1 MIGDSPGS
9 AGGSITGG
17 SGTQVGCGGF
27 SLGGMSTGGSVGEV
41 GGGCIGGMGW
51 GAGNG
56 MGISSIKKAKLWWP
70 KLARTWRRDCQTKPH
85 SHSVICTAR
94 SGTGCKRAHASSPAT
109 GSLASWSVLAAA
121 RWLRGFATLPAP
133 GLAPLMFSFR
143 PCALPFSWPVPP
155 PPQLPSRC
163 VPHRST
169 PKPAPPCT
177 AGANANAQDAQ
188 RDSAYL
194 VAGAR
199 GNLPILRLTL
209 AQGAD
214 LRSTNRFGGTA
225 LIPAAE
231 RGHVEAVRQLIAAGA
246 DVSWQRCCWPGAYCR
261 VRHRHRFNQTAPA
274 PHAGCCSAHAPGLC
288 DRGRRADRAFCAAA
302 LCGCDARAGTAL
314 TGTQPIA
321 HPQPATISQ
330 PSLSHDRKEKTGNL
344 FSVSVQSRLRPSA
357 ARCPR

>member
-56 MGISSIKKAKLWWP
+56 MGISSIKKAKLWRP

-133 GLAPLMFSFR
+133 GLAPLMFFFPPMR
-143 PCALPFSWPVPP
+143 PTLFMACATATAVAIALCAAPV
-155 PPQLPSRC
+155 
-163 VPHRST
+163 
-169 PKPAPPCT
+169 
-177 AGANANAQDAQ
+177 NAQT
-188 RDSAYL
+188 R
-194 VAGAR
+194 
-199 GNLPILRLTL
+199 
-209 AQGAD
+209 
-214 LRSTNRFGGTA
+214 TA
-225 LIPAAE
+225 L
-231 RGHVEAVRQLIAAGA
+231 
-246 DVSWQRCCWPGAYCR
+246 
-261 VRHRHRFNQTAPA
+261 HR
-274 PHAGCCSAHAPGLC
+274 
-288 DRGRRADRAFCAAA
+288 RR
-302 LCGCDARAGTAL
+302 
-314 TGTQPIA
+314 
-321 HPQPATISQ
+321 
-330 PSLSHDRKEKTGNL
+330 
-344 FSVSVQSRLRPSA
+344 
-357 ARCPR
+357 